1 MAAGDRIRMR
11 PHLGAARGLA
21 GEYAVHTLTAHSHPM
36 TAVWAA
42 WFVRWALTLLF
53 PGGLVCLVMATVVD
67 QVLAPEHLTL
77 WLSASATG
85 DQTGHIWLGP
95 FFL

>member
-1 MAAGDRIRMR
+1 
-11 PHLGAARGLA
+11 
-21 GEYAVHTLTAHSHPM
+21 VHTLTSHDGGVGGLASPLGAHA
-36 TAVWAA
+36 AV
-42 WFVRWALTLLF
+42 

-95 FFL
+95 FFP